1 MTTALITGASAGL
14 GEGFARALAAEGN
27 ALILT
32 ARRVDRLEALAAE
45 LRAAHGVT
53 VHVFA
58 ADLAD
63 QAGPDTLIAA
73 IAATA
78 LPIDILVNN
87 AGFGAR
93 GDFAELDSALQL
105 GMIDLNC
112 RALVA
117 LTHAVMP
124 QMIARGSGVDRAGS
138 STLPRSRRS
147 SRGRGWRSIMRARR
161 SC

>member
-14 GEGFARALAAEGN
+14 GEGFARALAAQGT

-58 ADLAD
+58 ADLSD
-63 QAGPDTLIAA
+63 QAGPDALIAA
-73 IAATA
+73 IAAAA
-78 LPIDILVNN
+78 LPINVLINN

-93 GDFAELDSALQL
+93 GDFAELDSAL
-105 GMIDLNC
+105 
-112 RALVA
+112 
-117 LTHAVMP
+117 
-124 QMIARGSGVDRAGS
+124 
-138 STLPRSRRS
+138 
-147 SRGRGWRSIMRARR
+147 
-161 SC
+161 